1 MRALF
6 GDVVFAEGE
15 EYRRFQYRFAC
26 AIILC
31 GIAITFLAILSS
43 LTGATQFDGAYL
55 FGARLYLLAG
65 VASFL
70 LLRGRPQRMAVI
82 APIYAAVSWLQFVM
96 VFFLNPADEMRILWF
111 CLNLPGVYLILGS
124 RAGMGV
130 TVLSVAFIILANPL
144 LDQPYSVNAIATC
157 VLGMAYVSVFFH
169 AFAARSISFH
179 HAMVGANRRL
189 AEMSDR
195 DPLTGL
201 FNARAYYRQAEA
213 ARIQAQRA
221 ERPLAM
227 LFIDLDHFK
236 RVNDQHG
243 HEAGDRVLK
252 AVARTLQDSLRRSD
266 LVGRIGGEEFSA
278 VLPDTDAEGAL
289 RVAESLRRA
298 IEALH
303 PDIGGHRLPVTAS
316 IGVAGHRST
325 DSAIADIQRRA
336 DLAMYDAKRQ
346 GRNRVTRLDE
356 AGALSDAGPLALQQ
370 GLQQV

>member
-6 GDVVFAEGE
+6 GDVMFAEGE
-15 EYRRFQYRFAC
+15 EYLRFQYRFAC

-31 GIAITFLAILSS
+31 GIVITFLAILSS

-55 FGARLYLLAG
+55 LGARLYLLAG
-65 VASFL
+65 VACFL
-70 LLRGRPQRMAVI
+70 LLRGRPRRMRVI

-124 RAGMGV
+124 RAGGAV
-130 TVLSVAFIILANPL
+130 SVLSAVFVIAANPL
-144 LDQPYSVNAIATC
+144 LDRPYSVNAVATC
-157 VLGMAYVSVFFH
+157 LLGMAYVSVFFH
-169 AFAARSISFH
+169 AFTARSISFH
-179 HAMVGANRRL
+179 HAMVEANRRL
-189 AEMSDR
+189 AEMADR

-201 FNARAYYRQAEA
+201 HNARAYYRLAEA

-221 ERPLAM
+221 ARPLAM

-252 AVARTLQDSLRRSD
+252 AVARTLHDSLRRSD

-278 VLPDTDAEGAL
+278 LLPDTDAAGAL

-298 IEALH
+298 IEAAH
-303 PDIGGHRLPVTAS
+303 PDIGQCRLPVTAS
-316 IGVAGHRST
+316 IGVAGHRAT
-325 DSAIADIQRRA
+325 DSAIGDIQRRA
-336 DLAMYDAKRQ
+336 DQAMYDAKRQ
-346 GRNRVTRLDE
+346 GRNRVTLLDDGSPL
-356 AGALSDAGPLALQQ
+356 AGDRPPALQQ
-370 GLQQV
+370 DLQQV